1 MPKVFYKSLSMVA
14 RHFRISEVGRHK
26 VNRHYT
32 VANCME
38 PKVYSKYL
46 SAIKGESIKKEDFI
60 PDENDKKFT
69 VTAKNY
75 KIKGGL
81 SERLN

>member
-1 MPKVFYKSLSMVA
+1 MFYKSLSMVA
-14 RHFRISEVGRHK
+14 RHFRIREVGRHK

-38 PKVYSKYL
+38 PKVYARYL
-46 SAIKGESIKKEDFI
+46 SAMKGENIKNEDFI
-60 PDENDKKFT
+60 PNEKDKKFT

>member
-1 MPKVFYKSLSMVA
+1 MFYESLSMVA

-26 VNRHYT
+26 VHRHYT
-32 VANCME
+32 VSNCMA
-38 PKVYSKYL
+38 PKVYAKYL
-46 SAIKGESIKKEDFI
+46 SAMKGESIRKEDFI
-60 PDENDKKFT
+60 PVENDKNFS

>member
-1 MPKVFYKSLSMVA
+1 MFYNSLSMVA

-38 PKVYSKYL
+38 PKVYAKYL
-46 SAIKGESIKKEDFI
+46 SAMKGENIM
-60 PDENDKKFT
+60 
-69 VTAKNY
+69 
-75 KIKGGL
+75 
-81 SERLN
+81 